1 MKVPTPPC
9 SVCHADH
16 RKLSKHSAA
25 LSGCQAGRRSEH
37 QNARGSATLGE
48 PSLKAACCPPGLQGA
63 ASCRTSL
70 SKMPSL
76 CVGLFLSQRSGHGGE
91 RQRPWALEETR
102 EREGAPSWVIE
113 QRDWGGHRAEGRL
126 EPRAGRNAKVTG
138 IGRAGGWSH
147 QDRRRP
153 GSPPGL
159 LAESLLSA
167 MTGRRCPRNPLAPHP
182 SGKPLRG
189 S

>member
-1 MKVPTPPC
+1 MSIKMPE
-9 SVCHADH
+9 
-16 RKLSKHSAA
+16 AA
-25 LSGCQAGRRSEH
+25 PQ
-37 QNARGSATLGE
+37 LGE

-63 ASCRTSL
+63 ASCRMSL

-76 CVGLFLSQRSGHGGE
+76 CVGLFLSQRSRQGGE

-126 EPRAGRNAKVTG
+126 EPGAGRNAKVTG
-138 IGRAGGWSH
+138 IGRLEPL
-147 QDRRRP
+147 R
-153 GSPPGL
+153 PPGPDHHL
-159 LAESLLSA
+159 AFSAESLLSA